1 MEKIT
6 SAQKNVYENTNPA
19 SPANSSHMGRVEHI
33 LFVNPKDIRG
43 QLFSAPQEGMISVTA
58 EALAINIEVNFYA
71 ILCALFDVL
80 FNLLLTFFIYSLTL
94 YVKLRN
100 FTRVLL
106 TDQHAQR
113 EHAPSR
119 ESTSFFS
126 YT

>member
-6 SAQKNVYENTNPA
+6 SAQKNVYKNRNPA
-19 SPANSSHMGRVEHI
+19 SPANFSHMGRVEHI
-33 LFVNPKDIRG
+33 LFVNPRDIRG

-106 TDQHAQR
+106 TDQHAQQ
-113 EHAPSR
+113 ENAPSR
-119 ESTSFFS
+119 ESTSFF
-126 YT
+126 